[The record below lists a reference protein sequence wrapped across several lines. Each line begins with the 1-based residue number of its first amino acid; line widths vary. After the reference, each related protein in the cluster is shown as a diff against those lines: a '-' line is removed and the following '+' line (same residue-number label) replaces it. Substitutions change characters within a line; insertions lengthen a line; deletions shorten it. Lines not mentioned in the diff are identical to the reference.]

1 MPPEAGTGSKV
12 MRAMMSGTGGS
23 GVGINVP
30 VSPKA
35 RNATSSVSAAAAHDM
50 IISRSCG
57 STMHSARL
65 VSATTSTC
73 VLLRTKRQGCVLWPE
88 GASTA

>member
-1 MPPEAGTGSKV
+1 
-12 MRAMMSGTGGS
+12 MRAMTSGTGGS

-35 RNATSSVSAAAAHDM
+35 RSATTSISAAAAHDM

-57 STMHSARL
+57 STMRRARL

-73 VLLRTKRQGCVLWPE
+73 LSQRTKRQGCVLWPE